1 MFIHG
6 AERQSA
12 SAGHWAHRVRQP
24 WWCQRVADI
33 IHRPR
38 PIANLC
44 KHRINGTTFFPIDA
58 DWLPI
63 DRNLCLALRKL
74 LIQRIKRHWTLRCF
88 KYKKNMKKN
97 FCRQSETWT
106 LLKTLM
112 ASFVMSFYRHES
124 WNLRYFGRW
133 SGEKKQSPPAYP
145 ILLTGFRLSNSS
157 EIVFFL
163 FFFIYHFRP
172 VDLIL
177 SLWKKKKK
185 ANENKDWCPIK

>member
-133 SGEKKQSPPAYP
+133 SGEKKTVPTCVPHFIDGLQIVKQLWNS
-145 ILLTGFRLSNSS
+145 FLS
-157 EIVFFL
+157 FL
-163 FFFIYHFRP
+163 FYLSFQACWFDFIS
-172 VDLIL
+172 V
-177 SLWKKKKK
+177 KKEKEGKRK
-185 ANENKDWCPIK
+185 